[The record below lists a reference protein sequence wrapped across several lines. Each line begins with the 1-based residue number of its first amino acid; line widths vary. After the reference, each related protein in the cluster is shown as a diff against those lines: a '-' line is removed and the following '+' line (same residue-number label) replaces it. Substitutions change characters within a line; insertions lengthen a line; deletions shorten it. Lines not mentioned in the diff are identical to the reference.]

1 MLEHISFYVQQIQT
15 ASAALYLSSGAKT
28 STPNNR
34 RETMQNVQHMVQ
46 ESFQSAIENPE
57 NINIDGSINW
67 NYVEADVWLDL
78 SESFDGINEDIE
90 EDIGPLFDN
99 LATEYLKIN
108 T

>member
-15 ASAALYLSSGAKT
+15 DSTALYLSSGTKT

-34 RETMQNVQHMVQ
+34 RETMQNVQNLIK

-57 NINIDGSINW
+57 NINKDGSINW
-67 NYVEADVWLDL
+67 NYVEADVWLDVSAEVGAVTEEVETEL
-78 SESFDGINEDIE
+78 S
-90 EDIGPLFDN
+90 PLFDN
-99 LATEYLKIN
+99 LATEYLNSN